1 MAAVCQ
7 QINPVHSHGVRRR
20 VVSHQA
26 QEQSQYVCADCPS
39 LLQIGQKEIP
49 HTHIQEL
56 VFTRSKGPADFRPK
70 QSTKTV
76 SSRRKRKETIRGL
89 SKSNHLSPS
98 KPEQDDASETSPR
111 DTACKDVVPPAI
123 PNSSLLEHIATS
135 RFFHHYVSPTR
146 TCFRLDLDFTSFV
159 IDNAA
164 MRSTLSEAV
173 IALGILTLPR
183 KSSASCTAA
192 RLRYGRALKLTNE
205 ALRNDTA
212 AKSDEV
218 LMAVILLSFFE
229 VRTRI
234 SNSRPSHC

>member
-1 MAAVCQ
+1 M
-7 QINPVHSHGVRRR
+7 
-20 VVSHQA
+20 VSHQV
-26 QEQSQYVCADCPS
+26 QKPSDHVGADRPS
-39 LLQIGQKEIP
+39 RLQIGQKQIP

-56 VFTRSKGPADFRPK
+56 VFTKSKGPADFRPK

-76 SSRRKRKETIRGL
+76 NSRRKRKATIREI
-89 SKSNHLSPS
+89 SKSKHASPGT
-98 KPEQDDASETSPR
+98 PEEGDASEASPR
-111 DTACKDVVPPAI
+111 DTACKDLVPPTI
-123 PNSSLLEHIATS
+123 PNSTLLEHIATS

-192 RLRYGRALKLTNE
+192 RLRYARALKLTNE

-229 VRTRI
+229 VGTVVRVVQ
-234 SNSRPSHC
+234 SSRC